1 MSTVLVTGYPGFL
14 GAQLLP
20 RIVAR
25 DADVQAVCL
34 VQERWRPL
42 AEERLT
48 QLEAETP
55 GVRGRIRLV
64 NGDITQEGL
73 GLPAAERA
81 EIVRGLTE
89 IYHLAAVYDL
99 SVPREFGWKVNV
111 VGTRNV
117 VSLAAEAPRFERL
130 QYVSTCYVSGRY
142 TGIFRETDLQLGQSF
157 NNFYEETKHH
167 AEVVVQEAMRGGLP
181 ATVYRPSVVVGDSTT
196 GATQKFDGPY
206 YIVQLLLRQPRIA
219 VMPTIGDPAAYR
231 FNMVPRDYIIDA
243 ITALSAETTTVGKV
257 FNLADPA
264 PLTVGGLLDTFAAA
278 AGRTVVKVPTTRGL
292 AKFAIDHVPGVAK
305 LMRVPSSAVD
315 YFTHPTHYD
324 TALTAPVLAKLGVEC
339 PAVPDYADTMV
350 EFMRQHPEISPA
362 AMV

>member
-1 MSTVLVTGYPGFL
+1 MSTILVTGYPGFL

-20 RIVAR
+20 RIVER

-42 AEERLT
+42 AEERLA
-48 QLEAETP
+48 QLESEKP
-55 GVRGRIRLV
+55 VVRGRVRLV
-64 NGDITQEGL
+64 NGDITEAGL
-73 GLPAAERA
+73 GLPEAERA
-81 EIVRGLTE
+81 EITRDLSE

-117 VSLAAEAPRFERL
+117 VELAADAPDFQRL

-142 TGIFRETDLQLGQSF
+142 PGIFRETDLQLGQSF

-167 AEVVVQEAMRGGLP
+167 AEVVVSEVMRGGLP

-206 YIVQLLLRQPRIA
+206 YIVQLLTRQPRTA
-219 VMPTIGDPAAYR
+219 VMPTIGDPGAYR
-231 FNMVPRDYIIDA
+231 FNMVPRDFITDA
-243 ITALSAETTTVGKV
+243 ITALSGETDTVGKV
-257 FNLADPA
+257 FNLADPN
-264 PLTVGGLLDTFAAA
+264 PLTVGELVDAFAAA
-278 AGRTVVKVPTTRGL
+278 TGRKVIKVPSTRAL
-292 AKFAIDHVPGVAK
+292 SKYAIDHVPGVAK

-324 TALTAPVLAKLGVEC
+324 TALTTPVLGKLGVEC
-339 PAVPDYADTMV
+339 PSVPTYVDTMV
-350 EFMRQHPEISPA
+350 AFMRQHPEISPA